1 MCRPGAAR
9 YAGGYTGAP
18 RGQLRN
24 GRPAR
29 DTSGRGGACYRDGVL
44 EQREEPA
51 ESAADDAELARRIA
65 AGRPGEAGAASE
77 AEAELA
83 RRFAPR
89 IRLFGLRRLRNP
101 AAAQDLVQEVLV
113 TTLEA
118 LRAGRVHEPER
129 LASFILGTCR
139 MTVANQHRG
148 AQRQARLLAQFA
160 RDLEPEPDRP
170 DGATLDRDRLA
181 DCLAELPARDRTV
194 VALTFYAE
202 SSAEAIAAEL
212 ETSAGHVRVLRHRA
226 LARLHDCLEGPR

>member
-1 MCRPGAAR
+1 
-9 YAGGYTGAP
+9 
-18 RGQLRN
+18 
-24 GRPAR
+24 
-29 DTSGRGGACYRDGVL
+29 V
-44 EQREEPA
+44 
-51 ESAADDAELARRIA
+51 ADDAELARRIA
-65 AGRPGEAGAASE
+65 AGRPGAAAE
-77 AEAELA
+77 AETELA

-89 IRLFGLRRLRNP
+89 IRLFGLRRLRDP
-101 AAAQDLVQEVLV
+101 AAAEDLVQEVLV

-139 MTVANQHRG
+139 MTVVNQRRG
-148 AQRQARLLAQFA
+148 TQRQARLLAQFA

-170 DGATLDRDRLA
+170 GGASLDRDRLA
-181 DCLAELPARDRTV
+181 DCLAKLPARDRTV

-226 LARLHDCLEGPR
+226 LARLHDCLEGSG